1 MIGEVHRYL
10 RESSQA
16 DHQRLDAGLDILEAV
31 STAAGR
37 IRVVQG
43 FYRLHAEAEA
53 ALAPWLDD
61 RPDVA
66 FEGRRRTRRLA
77 ADLVTLGGCA
87 ARPGPSGIV
96 IRSLAEALGWLY
108 VLEGSTLGG
117 QAIRRALTARGDTL
131 VGLSFLDPYGPAT
144 GARWR
149 DFLAVLEHHGGDP
162 DVAAA
167 MAAGARAAFRHA
179 ERRLCGAPA
188 LV

>member
-31 STAAGR
+31 STPAGR
-37 IRVVQG
+37 MRVVQG

-53 ALAPWLDD
+53 ALAPWLAD

-66 FEGRRRTRRLA
+66 FADRRRTRRLA
-77 ADLVTLGGCA
+77 ADLATLGGHA
-87 ARPGPSGIV
+87 PRTGPSDIV
-96 IRSLAEALGWLY
+96 IRSLGEALGWLY

-117 QAIRRALTARGDTL
+117 KAIRRALLARGDTMA
-131 VGLSFLDPYGPAT
+131 GLSFLDPYGAVT
-144 GARWR
+144 GERWR
-149 DFLAVLEHHGGDP
+149 DYLAVLEGQARSPD
-162 DVAAA
+162 DVAA
-167 MAAGARAAFRHA
+167 MASGARAAFRHA
-179 ERRLCGAPA
+179 ERHLCGAPA

>member
-10 RESSQA
+10 RDSSQA
-16 DHQRLDAGLDILEAV
+16 DHQRLEAGLDILEAV

-43 FYRLHAEAEA
+43 FYRLHAEAET
-53 ALAPWLDD
+53 ALAPWLAD

-66 FEGRRRTRRLA
+66 FAARRRTGQLA
-77 ADLVTLGGCA
+77 ADLATLGGRA
-87 ARPGPSGIV
+87 VQPGPSGIV

-117 QAIRRALTARGDTL
+117 KAIRRALLARGDTMT
-131 VGLSFLDPYGPAT
+131 GLSFLDPYGPQT
-144 GARWR
+144 GQRWR
-149 DFLAVLEHHGGDP
+149 DYLAVLERQARDAD
-162 DVAAA
+162 DVAAV
-167 MAAGARAAFRHA
+167 AAGARAAFRHA